1 MQGHPT
7 SWYFST
13 WNQRNVCTLYHCEG
27 TSVNCLELPKVQEGI
42 ISAAV
47 SSYAKHSHQASNHY
61 HLTPQRGLLT
71 AASYGPARG
80 LGNLTYKHA

>member
-61 HLTPQRGLLT
+61 HLTPPEGVVDCSQLWTSQGTGEFDL
-71 AASYGPARG
+71 
-80 LGNLTYKHA
+80 